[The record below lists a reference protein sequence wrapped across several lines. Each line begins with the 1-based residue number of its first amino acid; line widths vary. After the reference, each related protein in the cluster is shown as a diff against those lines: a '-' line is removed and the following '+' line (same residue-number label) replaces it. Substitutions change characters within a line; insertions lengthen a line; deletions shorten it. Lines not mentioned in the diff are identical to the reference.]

1 MSVAL
6 ETKLEMKYQSF
17 RADIGTTHALC
28 ALFCGARQTPAC
40 YIVIICSK
48 NMHKCQQDHLEKT
61 LKERPRPLIRKYND
75 RFNGI
80 KGYKCATRKAR
91 VIFGTLKMAKMI
103 TLFCCK
109 MLKYCSFW
117 SGHFYSG
124 KEMSYLRCELTLHFI
139 LICCEMYIVVINLRN
154 IWYVVAFGTT

>member
-1 MSVAL
+1 MKHFSGSLSSFTLLQNIPDTERDIMSVAL

-48 NMHKCQQDHLEKT
+48 NMHKSQQDHLEKT

-80 KGYKCATRKAR
+80 KGYSCAMRKAR
-91 VIFGTLKMAKMI
+91 VPK
-103 TLFCCK
+103 CH
-109 MLKYCSFW
+109 FW
-117 SGHFYSG
+117 YPENG
-124 KEMSYLRCELTLHFI
+124 
-139 LICCEMYIVVINLRN
+139 
-154 IWYVVAFGTT
+154 